1 MTKNRPLDITLNE
14 GFSYKFKLKIAKD
27 DRSEMKN
34 TGVQYE
40 MKPQMKEKQECFNDN
55 DQEGIY
61 LRSKGYPNWSAN
73 NCRHLLNDMKYVNCS
88 LSKTRGI
95 LPKSVENQIFA
106 DNIQKS
112 CK

>member
-1 MTKNRPLDITLNE
+1 MTFLEMTFLDINYTTIFLTKNRPLDITLNE

-61 LRSKGYPNWSAN
+61 LRSKIFLIKKIPPFPLHS
-73 NCRHLLNDMKYVNCS
+73 S
-88 LSKTRGI
+88 LSI
-95 LPKSVENQIFA
+95 LPCPSGQH
-106 DNIQKS
+106 S
-112 CK
+112 